1 MQRADFFCD
10 ECNVTIE
17 VEYALKDGPPKEV
30 ICEGCGKPMRRLFGS
45 TAVHIPEW
53 FGDQSHNAI
62 SKHMENAPRPTGR
75 DKALY

>member
-1 MQRADFFCD
+1 MRADYICD
-10 ECNVTIE
+10 TCETVVEI
-17 VEYALKDGPPKEV
+17 EYALKDGPPDEV
-30 ICEGCGKPMRRLFGS
+30 LCPEDGEKMRRLYNS

-53 FGDQSHNAI
+53 FGDHNHNAI